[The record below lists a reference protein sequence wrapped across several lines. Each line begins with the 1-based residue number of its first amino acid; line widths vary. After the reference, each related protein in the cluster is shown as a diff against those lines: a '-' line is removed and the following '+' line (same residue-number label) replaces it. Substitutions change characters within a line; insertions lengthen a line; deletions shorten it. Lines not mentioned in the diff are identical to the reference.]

1 MTAVLRTWLAVCCWA
16 LTAGFSVLG
25 PAEPVAAVLGANVVL
40 PCSVLIPL
48 PVPELEIQWTKTDT
62 DTVRT
67 VHLFSEG
74 ESWPESQD
82 RRYRGRAEL
91 FPEEI
96 RSGNYSLRLRNVTV
110 QDAGKY
116 RCAVHTQHESNNTAV
131 ELKGVERLIVTGAS
145 HPVIAHAGGEVVLNC
160 SVDIHVPVEQ
170 LEVEWRKTESSILV
184 HLFSEGDSWPESQHP
199 RYRGRAELFPEE
211 IRSGNYSLKLKDLRT
226 EDQGEYRCIVS
237 TDSGSANATAEVKAL
252 GFSGRHICVL
262 LLSFAALGV
271 SLLTCVPTLLHLL
284 NIKSIFDCEMRA
296 GWWWC
301 LVNCI
306 APCVLLF
313 PAFILWGVIEGF
325 LQEALTC
332 STIIL
337 MRIMLLLKMSPRLH
351 KLPETY
357 CKILKELSISV
368 VHFALI
374 TLITA
379 GFFTELI
386 KIHGSSESETVV
398 FNAIMFALISILLFS
413 GIFLKACFYNTTTD
427 VGSLGF
433 FTITSFFDTIL
444 ALFFGSFKVIVGY
457 VVGMCLACVLLATV
471 SVKIFKC
478 CGTAG
483 PFIQKIAFLILLILT
498 ITLSLLYVDDTVEND
513 RGRLGRMCEMAFLF
527 ILLSPEAFK
536 HLNIPAVP
544 HTLLYMFGATAV
556 AAVNACALAIELIL
570 KAENGQRSVKDLR
583 VVVFP
588 CESIFVGCW
597 LLLQMFANY
606 KEGTNEQR
614 TSPIESMQLNQLDE
628 RERPDTDHMTR

>member
-131 ELKGVERLIVTGAS
+131 ELKGV
-145 HPVIAHAGGEVVLNC
+145 
-160 SVDIHVPVEQ
+160 
-170 LEVEWRKTESSILV
+170 
-184 HLFSEGDSWPESQHP
+184 
-199 RYRGRAELFPEE
+199 
-211 IRSGNYSLKLKDLRT
+211 
-226 EDQGEYRCIVS
+226 
-237 TDSGSANATAEVKAL
+237 
-252 GFSGRHICVL
+252 
-262 LLSFAALGV
+262 
-271 SLLTCVPTLLHLL
+271 
-284 NIKSIFDCEMRA
+284 
-296 GWWWC
+296 
-301 LVNCI
+301 
-306 APCVLLF
+306 
-313 PAFILWGVIEGF
+313 
-325 LQEALTC
+325 
-332 STIIL
+332 
-337 MRIMLLLKMSPRLH
+337 
-351 KLPETY
+351 ETY

-597 LLLQMFANY
+597 LLLQMFANFQIK
-606 KEGTNEQR
+606 KEQTRYEVHKHNQEDYPGRQR